1 MGVYMV
7 GGGSAQQAPFNR
19 TFFNVTL
26 GDILQR
32 GPKEKTFKLL
42 LFLADG
48 TTLDVC
54 AIDELTDDYLTL
66 RAYTADEAACD
77 LTVNLVP
84 YTLIYRIEIAPK
96 ESESNN
102 RMGFRWAPPARRGT
116 AIRKPTK

>member
-7 GGGSAQQAPFNR
+7 GSGSAQSPFNR

-32 GPKEKTFKLL
+32 APKNKSTRLL

-54 AIDELTDDYLTL
+54 AIDELADDYLAV
-66 RAYTADEAACD
+66 RAYRAEEAACD
-77 LTVNLVP
+77 LTINLIP
-84 YTLIYRIEIAPK
+84 YTLIYRIELAPK

-102 RMGFRWAPPARRGT
+102 RMGFRWAPPAARKGTSVRRP
-116 AIRKPTK
+116 AK